1 MRQIRGLKPLTS
13 SVIPLN
19 DSLSKTFRLT
29 TWVSERVLRS
39 FIACEFA
46 CDEVASLNYVYASR
60 RMILSID
67 VEAYSGS
74 IKVIACSS
82 STGYYFFFRFFTN
95 LIAFSMP
102 FFNLL
107 LRLTFS
113 PLDLLSSSTGSSSLS
128 DSSSMWSHSCPSEPG
143 DLGSYYSS
151 SVLYYSAR
159 SFIFY

>member
-1 MRQIRGLKPLTS
+1 M
-13 SVIPLN
+13 
-19 DSLSKTFRLT
+19 
-29 TWVSERVLRS
+29 
-39 FIACEFA
+39 IACEFA

-74 IKVIACSS
+74 IKFIVYSS

-95 LIAFSMP
+95 FIAFSMP

-128 DSSSMWSHSCPSEPG
+128 DSSSMWSHS
-143 DLGSYYSS
+143 
-151 SVLYYSAR
+151 
-159 SFIFY
+159 